1 MKNIGYI
8 VLGLLVLLGIWFFS
22 TYQSIIGADET
33 VAQKWSDVEVQYQ
46 ARADK
51 SKNLLEIV
59 KGAADYESQ
68 TLKDVIEARTKVT
81 ELKMDVNDLT
91 EEKLKAFEEAQ
102 ARLSGA
108 IGRLIVEQYPTL
120 QAVQAFRDFQAQYE
134 GMENRI
140 AVARQ
145 DYNTA
150 ARTLNTKIRAFPGSI
165 VNNLFGLNVQ
175 SKPYFSAKEG
185 TEDAPDISFK

>member
-22 TYQSIIGADET
+22 TYQGIIGADET

-165 VNNLFGLNVQ
+165 VNSLFGLNVQ

>member
-22 TYQSIIGADET
+22 TYQGIIGADET

-150 ARTLNTKIRAFPGSI
+150 ARSLNTKIRAFPGSI
-165 VNNLFGLNVQ
+165 VNSLFGLNVQ

>member
-8 VLGLLVLLGIWFFS
+8 VLGLLVVLGIWFFS
-22 TYQSIIGADET
+22 TYQGIIGADET

-165 VNNLFGLNVQ
+165 VNSLFGLNVQ

>member
-22 TYQSIIGADET
+22 TYQGIIGADET

-51 SKNLLEIV
+51 TKNLLEIV
-59 KGAADYESQ
+59 KGAADYESN
-68 TLKDVIEARTKVT
+68 TLKEVIEARSRVAEIK
-81 ELKMDVNDLT
+81 LDANDLT
-91 EEKLKAFEEAQ
+91 EEKLKQFEEAQ
-102 ARLSGA
+102 ARLGGA
-108 IGRLIVEQYPTL
+108 LSRLLVEQYPNL

-165 VNNLFGLNVQ
+165 VNSLFGLNVQ
-175 SKPYFSAKEG
+175 SKPYFAAKEG
-185 TEDAPDISFK
+185 SEDAPDISFK